1 MSFFILIGIGLTI
14 SMPADYRPTDNRPV
28 PYRCISDANPCY
40 ISSA

>member
-14 SMPADYRPTDNRPV
+14 SMPADNRPV